1 MKQASKNLLEG
12 VITFAVGLAL
22 RLFTEGV
29 ETPVITLTKIGVV
42 LMFVGGAFIVLG
54 LFQSMRGASPVKRD

>member
-1 MKQASKNLLEG
+1 MKKASKNLLEG

-29 ETPVITLTKIGVV
+29 ETPVITLTKVGVV
-42 LMFVGGAFIVLG
+42 LMVAGGVFIVLG
-54 LFQSMRGASPVKRD
+54 LFQSMLGANAVKRS

>member
-1 MKQASKNLLEG
+1 MKKASKNLLEG

-29 ETPVITLTKIGVV
+29 ETPVVTLTKVGVV
-42 LMFVGGAFIVLG
+42 LMVAGGVFIVLG
-54 LFQSMRGASPVKRD
+54 LFQSMRGANAVKRY